1 MIINKFYY
9 IFICIFHM
17 KNYVHSAKSIGILSY
32 RYLHEAIKKS
42 LYQSLYQYKDKS
54 KVNGLNFYTGAN
66 NEDPQC
72 IITKK
77 SKQIFCDVDI
87 ENNTLCNGDGTI
99 KKEFYL
105 KNNTFIQD
113 KRLISISPGGYKG
126 FYQMG
131 ICSFIKENY
140 SNELRNYIFSGASA
154 GAWNSLFMTFQKE
167 HGTLVEKIL
176 DKNIKKQK
184 NLQQTEYKLKELI
197 LSSYNDADF
206 DLNRLFIG
214 VTTINDNYKL
224 QTNIFSDFDNLEDAV
239 DCCIASSHIPFIT
252 GSFTNKYHNMNT
264 YDGGFSSYP
273 YLNVKKSVL
282 HISPNIW
289 NEDKTNRKNIPIFLK
304 NIDDYTTI
312 FSRNKYDF
320 NELYNKGFT
329 NAQKNKEFLDSIFY
343 EKTM

>member
-1 MIINKFYY
+1 M
-9 IFICIFHM
+9 FIQQ
-17 KNYVHSAKSIGILSY
+17 NQLSY
-32 RYLHEAIKKS
+32 Y
-42 LYQSLYQYKDKS
+42 
-54 KVNGLNFYTGAN
+54 
-66 NEDPQC
+66 
-72 IITKK
+72 
-77 SKQIFCDVDI
+77 VDI

-252 GSFTNKYHNMNT
+252 GGFLKKYHNM
-264 YDGGFSSYP
+264 YVFDGGFTKHP
-273 YLNVKKSVL
+273 YMNLLKTDL
-282 HISPNIW
+282 HITPDLW
-289 NEDKTNRKNIPIFLK
+289 NKKNNKFSLSIE
-304 NIDDYTTI
+304 DYTTL
-312 FSRNKYDF
+312 FSKNKFNIRNLYQEGYDDSH
-320 NELYNKGFT
+320 
-329 NAQKNKEFLDSIFY
+329 KNKEILDKIFLTQIN
-343 EKTM
+343 